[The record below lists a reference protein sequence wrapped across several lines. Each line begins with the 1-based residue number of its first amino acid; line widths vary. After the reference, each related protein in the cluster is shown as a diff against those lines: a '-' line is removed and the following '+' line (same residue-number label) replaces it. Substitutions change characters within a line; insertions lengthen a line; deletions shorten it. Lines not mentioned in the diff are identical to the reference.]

1 MLKKLQNENF
11 SFKSV
16 CITGFS
22 NIEISYIEIRDEI
35 EKIQDKYKVI
45 IQFFNSQLIASWE
58 HLFFSVIHSL
68 KAFDQGNNIS
78 NKLELEI
85 LLYASAQH
93 QIKVAIERFG
103 INEEIK
109 NIAMIILGNSMED
122 IENSK
127 LKISELI
134 KGTENESVLN
144 INGKKYESIC
154 KHFNITKLEIETASV
169 SSKQD
174 DKLDALKEIVLNR
187 IAFVI
192 FEK

>member
-1 MLKKLQNENF
+1 MLKKLQDEEF
-11 SFKSV
+11 SFKWV
-16 CITGFS
+16 YITGFS
-22 NIEISYIEIRDEI
+22 NIKISYIEIEEEI
-35 EKIQDKYKVI
+35 EKIQNKYSVI

-68 KAFDQGNNIS
+68 KAFNQGNNIS

-103 INEEIK
+103 INEEIQ
-109 NIAMIILGNSMED
+109 NVAMIILGNSMDD

-127 LKISELI
+127 LKIIELI
-134 KGTENESVLN
+134 KGTENESVLK
-144 INGKKYESIC
+144 IDGKKYESIC
-154 KHFNITKLEIETASV
+154 KNFNIKQLEIDTTSV
-169 SSKQD
+169 TRKQD
-174 DKLDALKEIVLNR
+174 DKLDALKEIILNR